1 MMATEFFFL
10 LQLNNEVASSPGP
23 AHVPVT
29 CSMVGETYPPE
40 TGQALETRRLVSGPW
55 RQDDW

>member
-29 CSMVGETYPPE
+29 CSMVGETHPPE
-40 TGQALETRRLVSGPW
+40 IGQALETRRLVSGP
-55 RQDDW
+55 